1 MLQKY
6 IYSLI
11 NCVTGYVEDEK
22 IDGKKAKLY
31 RPIKDLKYSFYS
43 WTISITKELLELQ
56 VLPEYRW
63 SMRLRVTHSF
73 Y

>member
-11 NCVTGYVEDEK
+11 NCVTGYVEDE
-22 IDGKKAKLY
+22 
-31 RPIKDLKYSFYS
+31 
-43 WTISITKELLELQ
+43 TKELLELQ